1 MLGFSSTLH
10 STHYLVDFI
19 HCHELSLH
27 LHRNA
32 LTFPLSPNC
41 LFMHPHMDISWLPQT
56 KYVHNW
62 IFLILLL
69 LCWATLSWSLVCHP
83 IILAMNMLSLIHLL
97 CHSHT
102 YYLLHRM
109 FFWSCLF
116 KSLYCRLILP
126 LGAYKGCLGSFSSA
140 CTLGSHQS
148 CSSTI
153 SIYHG
158 IPLTQNI
165 SVLILYWI
173 SILYIKTVK
182 TCHHLLINNFLVSS
196 PTTLFHILYSQFMK
210 LIMAPL

>member
-1 MLGFSSTLH
+1 MAFLFFTHVLNYVQYFMLGFSSTLH

-69 LCWATLSWSLVCHP
+69 FCWATLSWSLVCHP

-102 YYLLHRM
+102 YIFYTEC
-109 FFWSCLF
+109 FFDPACL
-116 KSLYCRLILP
+116 SPCIV
-126 LGAYKGCLGSFSSA
+126 GSFF
-140 CTLGSHQS
+140 HW
-148 CSSTI
+148 
-153 SIYHG
+153 
-158 IPLTQNI
+158 
-165 SVLILYWI
+165 VLIR
-173 SILYIKTVK
+173 V
-182 TCHHLLINNFLVSS
+182 
-196 PTTLFHILYSQFMK
+196 
-210 LIMAPL
+210 A